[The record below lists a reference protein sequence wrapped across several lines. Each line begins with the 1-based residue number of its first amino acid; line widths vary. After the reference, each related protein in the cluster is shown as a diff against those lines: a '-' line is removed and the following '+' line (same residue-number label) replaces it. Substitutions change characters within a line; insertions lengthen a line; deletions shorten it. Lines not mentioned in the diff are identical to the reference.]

1 MWVLV
6 IEMHIETLSPAQ
18 VGSMNTRNFKK
29 FYYYNMEFGT
39 TYVFL

>member
-6 IEMHIETLSPAQ
+6 IEMNIETLSPAQ
-18 VGSMNTRNFKK
+18 VGFINTRSFRI
-29 FYYYNMEFGT
+29 YYHSIQFGT